1 LKISLG
7 ILTPAGNRPE
17 KKKGKR
23 KKADGESET
32 ANQKGKGAAGALE
45 NQFLRWRHLYTLAFL
60 QRARNEPFAVSK
72 LTRFFCF
79 FSLSEGGAMV
89 FQSVRWNF
97 ELGID
102 DFGLCAFCTPSFFDR
117 AN

>member
-1 LKISLG
+1 MTFPFDFNLIGSRIFHISLG

-32 ANQKGKGAAGALE
+32 ANQKGKGAGSALE
-45 NQFLRWRHLYTLAFL
+45 DIYCAGGIYIPLPFCTSAHQ
-60 QRARNEPFAVSK
+60 EPFAVSK

-79 FSLSEGGAMV
+79 FSLSIKRGGA
-89 FQSVRWNF
+89 
-97 ELGID
+97 
-102 DFGLCAFCTPSFFDR
+102 
-117 AN
+117 